1 MFAISHFTDG
11 DFPRLRGGYMPYR
24 TLLGA
29 AFLVLFV
36 SSAFAQVMSI
46 PSSGFGSIDTT
57 VALGGSSI
65 MPGLTSVE
73 QMTNN
78 LWAITGAGRNRSPL
92 ENPSGALSKLDLKA
106 PGKARKEYSKGYQ
119 LLMQKDYAGAVE
131 HLTEAISQY
140 PKFVAAQNALG
151 SAYLDL
157 GQSDEARDHF
167 AQAVSLDD
175 HLPNSYLNLGCAQ
188 LALKD
193 YRSAEESVKKA
204 SSIAPVDLQLA
215 TALTYTQLMNHDYKA
230 LLQTAHDVHSRPH
243 EGAAM
248 IHYFA
253 AAAWDS
259 LDNPQQTQNE
269 LETLLKEDPK
279 SPAAGEAKRIL
290 AEIKA
295 GQLKKQ
301 TQPAPTVRP
310 VASTTEIKI
319 LGPSLEQLQAQ
330 KQIAAQEQAEQSQ
343 IAEAL
348 AVEPVCA
355 TCPSNAAKTTAK
367 PDFSDNSVPSDSD
380 RFTLRHTVDE
390 VAVLFAATDHGK
402 SVTDLTLADVGI
414 HDDQKSPSAITGFR
428 NEDQLPLRLGIVI
441 DTSDS
446 TKRRF
451 SFEQRA
457 AVDFMNK
464 VLLEKNDLA
473 FVVGVANSVL
483 LVQDFTEDRQ
493 RISAGIDQLVPAGG
507 TALWD
512 AVNFAAGKLAQHP
525 ETQPVARMLIV
536 ISDGND
542 NSSKATLKQAIE
554 TAERGG
560 VFVYTVSTR
569 ESFDMR
575 DSTMTD
581 GIHVGDQALK
591 VLADETGG
599 ASFMPGSV
607 TWLNRSLNQLQEV
620 IRSRYLVSYKPALF
634 QCDGQYREIDIT
646 AQKDGHKLRVYARRG
661 YYAGANPGSQQTD

>member
-1 MFAISHFTDG
+1 MS
-11 DFPRLRGGYMPYR
+11 YR

-29 AFLVLFV
+29 AFLALLV
-36 SSAFAQVMSI
+36 SSANAQVMSI
-46 PSSGFGSIDTT
+46 PSSGFGMIDNAT
-57 VALGGSSI
+57 AMSGSSV
-65 MPGLTSVE
+65 MPGLTSIE

-78 LWAITGAGRNRSPL
+78 LWAITGAGHNRSPL
-92 ENPSGALSKLDLKA
+92 ENPSGSLSRLDLKA
-106 PGKARKEYSKGYQ
+106 PGKARKEYNKGYQ
-119 LLMQKDYAGAVE
+119 LLMQKDYAGAIE
-131 HLTEAISQY
+131 HLTEAISNY
-140 PKFVAAQNALG
+140 PEFVAAQNALG

-157 GQSDEARDHF
+157 GQNDEARNHF

-193 YRSAEESVKKA
+193 YSSAEESVKKA

-215 TALTYTQLMNHDYKA
+215 TALTYTQFMNHDYKA
-230 LLQTAHDVHSRPH
+230 LLRTAHDVHSRPH

-248 IHYFA
+248 VHYFA

-259 LDNPQQTQNE
+259 LNNPQQTERE

-279 SPAAGEAKRIL
+279 SPAAIEAKQIL
-290 AEIKA
+290 AGIKA
-295 GQLKKQ
+295 NQLKKQ
-301 TQPAPTVRP
+301 TQPVPALQP
-310 VASTTEIKI
+310 VASTTEAKTS
-319 LGPSLEQLQAQ
+319 GPSAEQLQAQ
-330 KQIAAQEQAEQSQ
+330 QQWAAQEQAEQKQ
-343 IAEAL
+343 IAEAI
-348 AVEPVCA
+348 AAEPTCA
-355 TCPSNAAKTTAK
+355 TCRSNGAATK
-367 PDFSDNSVPSDSD
+367 PGFSHNAPPTDSD
-380 RFTLRHTVDE
+380 RFTLRHAVDE
-390 VAVLFAATDHGK
+390 VAVFFAATDHGK

-428 NEDQLPLRLGIVI
+428 NEAQLPLRLGIVI

-451 SFEQRA
+451 SFEQHA
-457 AVDFMNK
+457 AVDFLHK
-464 VLLEKNDLA
+464 VLLQKEDLA

-483 LVQDFTEDRQ
+483 LVQDFTGDQQ
-493 RISAGIDQLVPAGG
+493 RISSAVDQLVPAGG

-512 AVNFAAGKLAQHP
+512 AVNFAAGKLAHHP
-525 ETQPVARMLIV
+525 ETQAVARMLIV

-542 NSSKATLKQAIE
+542 NSSNTTLKQAIE

-569 ESFDMR
+569 ESFYVR

-581 GIHVGDQALK
+581 SIHVGDQALK
-591 VLADETGG
+591 ILADETGG
-599 ASFMPGSV
+599 TSFTPGSV

-634 QCDGQYREIDIT
+634 QRDGQYREIDIT

-661 YYAGANPGSQQTD
+661 YYANASSGGQQSD